1 MTEFDEIKSYLSQ
14 KIDKLD
20 QFIQIE
26 EREEFLII
34 DYNGQSF
41 IIIDILVNSTC
52 TIHLNDEDILIND
65 FDDTKTFNPHSAP

>member
-1 MTEFDEIKSYLSQ
+1 MTEFNEIKGHLSQ

-52 TIHLNDEDILIND
+52 TTPIQ
-65 FDDTKTFNPHSAP
+65 K

>member
-52 TIHLNDEDILIND
+52 TTPIQ
-65 FDDTKTFNPHSAP
+65 K

>member
-26 EREEFLII
+26 ERHEFLII

-41 IIIDILVNSTC
+41 IIRTLAN
-52 TIHLNDEDILIND
+52 
-65 FDDTKTFNPHSAP
+65 